1 MGQTKIGQKQNESL
15 EIHLP
20 CPSPMCMGTLYPSG
34 VIKYESFYK
43 CCICEKEFNARE
55 VNNGRPKHEKYH
67 K

>member
-1 MGQTKIGQKQNESL
+1 MNKTPKTRQSELL

-20 CPSPMCMGTLYPSG
+20 CPSSMCIGNVIFEG
-34 VIKYESFYK
+34 VKDGESYYK